1 MTLEQLKVIISAD
14 ASGFN
19 KEMSKVQKSLSGLN
33 SAVSQSSSN
42 LTTAFKGLKKAL
54 SATAIIG
61 GLTTLSKKA
70 VDVAS
75 DLVEVQ
81 NVVDTAFGSM
91 ASEVDTFAKNA
102 ITQFGLSELAAKK
115 YSSTLMAMGNSM
127 QISSKSAKTMAVQL
141 TGLASDLAS
150 FYNTDVDTAFNALE
164 GIYTGNTR
172 ALRQY
177 GVVLSDVELQQY
189 ATSKGITKSTS
200 SMTGAEAATL
210 RYNYVLEH
218 TVQAQNDFAKT
229 NQTWANSLKIVSNQI
244 TELAGVVGTILKNVL
259 TPFVNMLHLIL
270 QYAITAAKAL
280 ASLFGIS
287 LNFSNGSSVEDLSDG
302 WEDVAGSTDDATA
315 AAKKYNK
322 QLANFDEINN
332 LTTTQSSSSGSDASS

>member
-19 KEMSKVQKSLSGLN
+19 KEMNKVQKSLSGLN
-33 SAVSQSSSN
+33 SLASQSSSN
-42 LTTAFKGLKKAL
+42 LNAAFKSMKKAF
-54 SATAIIG
+54 SATAIIA
-61 GLTTLSKKA
+61 GLTTLGKKA
-70 VDVAS
+70 VETAS

-91 ASEVDTFAKNA
+91 ASDVDSFAKNA
-102 ITQFGLSELAAKK
+102 MTQFGLSELAAKK

-127 QISSKSAKTMAVQL
+127 KISTKSAKTMAVQL
-141 TGLASDLAS
+141 TGLSADLAS

-177 GVVLSDVELQQY
+177 GVVLSEVELQQY
-189 ATSKGITKSTS
+189 ATAKGITKSVSDMS
-200 SMTGAEAATL
+200 SAEAATL

-218 TVQAQNDFAKT
+218 TTQAQNDFAKT
-229 NQTWANSLKIVSNQI
+229 NMTWANSLKIVSNQI
-244 TELAGVVGTILKNVL
+244 TELGSVVGTILKTVL
-259 TPFVNMLHLIL
+259 VPFVNMLHLIL

-280 ASLFGIS
+280 AKLFGIS
-287 LNFSNGSSVEDLSDG
+287 LNFSSGGSVDDL
-302 WEDVAGSTDDATA
+302 AT
-315 AAKKYNK
+315 
-322 QLANFDEINN
+322 
-332 LTTTQSSSSGSDASS
+332 G